1 MSICS
6 VSIYNNSTM
15 EFTQLLYLHVFY
27 VAELCIGM
35 HCLTPVFAGVGCWL
49 LCCFIEEAQSFFS
62 WTCRGSQAWWEK
74 QSIEC
79 TRHNTSIDW
88 NDLLESFRSTLLLGS
103 YASICNTVSHY
114 TLLYLTQEQS
124 SLSEIHLR
132 KNFVSFQCT
141 IWLCWWFC
149 LDGCLYASE
158 ESTATFSAIIV
169 NVLVLFNR
177 RLNSII
183 STLKDQPP
191 CPQLY
196 LYSSGDKV
204 IPASVVERFIQEQKA
219 LGRSVRA
226 HDFGSSP
233 HVDHYRNFPQIYS
246 AIVNEFL
253 KHCCSTVVSKA

>member
-1 MSICS
+1 MNLRIFHYLYPFGCQSFHSSDSECRILWWRLQYRSYHAWCFQFLSLCVFFPFFLFQTNVVKAFWKCLYAAFLSI
-6 VSIYNNSTM
+6 IILQWN
-15 EFTQLLYLHVFY
+15 LLNFY
-27 VAELCIGM
+27 TYMFFMRQELCIGM

-49 LCCFIEEAQSFFS
+49 LCCFIEEAQPFFS

-132 KNFVSFQCT
+132 KNFVSFQYT

-149 LDGCLYASE
+149 LNGWSLCIWGKYCNFQCD
-158 ESTATFSAIIV
+158 
-169 NVLVLFNR
+169 
-177 RLNSII
+177 NS
-183 STLKDQPP
+183 K
-191 CPQLY
+191 C
-196 LYSSGDKV
+196 
-204 IPASVVERFIQEQKA
+204 
-219 LGRSVRA
+219 
-226 HDFGSSP
+226 
-233 HVDHYRNFPQIYS
+233 
-246 AIVNEFL
+246 
-253 KHCCSTVVSKA
+253 